1 MSKTLIGFVT
11 FGGLIFTKEL
21 VKGIKETATKDVDMA
36 AIVGKPGDAE
46 TADFLES
53 EGIQHIVHQDNMGF
67 PWSVN
72 DLYDY
77 AWVKN
82 DYDYL
87 IIAGNDTIPYPYAI
101 DGMIDVADK
110 SEYEWISASQ
120 YDVRSLCTEFPEVR
134 IQFED
139 GDKYIINDFN
149 QEPWKK
155 FQKYSSINNME
166 GGVIKDVQNFCLYKK
181 SVFEKIGYTDVN
193 FFPAYFIDNDYARRG
208 VNAELK
214 TCNLDGAVY
223 FHFWSRVIKQI
234 GGGSNQVYFSRN
246 SSFYNLKWGGPF
258 SYETHTIPFG
268 GVPFPLCGD
277 VLLDASLGIHSR
289 QFESQIINYWKSM

>member
-21 VKGIKETATKDVDMA
+21 VRGIKETATKNVDMA
-36 AIVGKPGDAE
+36 AIVGKPGDCE

-53 EGIQHIVHQDNMGF
+53 EGIQHLVHQDNMGF

-82 DYDYL
+82 NYDYL

-101 DGMIDVADK
+101 DGMIEVADK
-110 SEYEWISASQ
+110 TDNEWISASQ
-120 YDVRSLCTEFPEVR
+120 YDVRSLCSEFPEVR
-134 IQFED
+134 NQFAEES
-139 GDKYIINDFN
+139 YNINDFS

-155 FQKYSSINNME
+155 FTKFSKKNNVE
-166 GGVIKDVQNFCLYKK
+166 GQVIKDVQNFCLYKK

-208 VNAELK
+208 VNAELR

-223 FHFWSRVIKQI
+223 FHFWSRVLKQV
-234 GGGSNQVYFSRN
+234 GGGSNSVYFARN

-258 SYETHTIPFG
+258 GYELHKVPFG
-268 GVPFPLCGD
+268 GVPFPLCGS
-277 VLLDASLGIHSR
+277 VLLQPSLKIDSR
-289 QFESQIINYWKSM
+289 VDEPQIINYWKSL